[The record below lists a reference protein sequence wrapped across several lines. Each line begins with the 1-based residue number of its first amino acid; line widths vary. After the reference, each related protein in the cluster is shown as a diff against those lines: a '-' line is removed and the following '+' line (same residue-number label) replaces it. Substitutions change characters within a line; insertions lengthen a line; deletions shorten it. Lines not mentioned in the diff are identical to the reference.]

1 MSTPDSSKPKP
12 HRVLACVLC
21 QQRKVKCD
29 RTFPCSNCVKHGAQ
43 CVPATQPRQRRR
55 RFPERELLD
64 RLRRYE
70 ALMKQNNVKFD
81 PLHED
86 NGTEKSS
93 PNDYNSDRDQV
104 DEEGSQVRAEGVA
117 EVKNIWHAMRQ
128 GYRDPND
135 SFFETAFSN
144 AQDQSFNNDEHM
156 LFGSRQTAVE
166 LYTLHP
172 EPAQLFRLWQV
183 YLDNVN
189 PLLKVTHTPTL
200 QGRIVE
206 AASNLKEVPSTLEA
220 LMFGIYCMA
229 ILSLTAEE
237 CETMFKQPKKELSTR
252 FQFGCQQAL
261 LNSNF
266 LRTCSRD
273 CLTALF
279 LYLVSVHSASHPK
292 SISSMLAV
300 AMRIAQRMGLQSEY
314 INIRS
319 SVLEAEMRRRLW
331 WSLVLFDSRVSALGD
346 HKPTS
351 LTPGW
356 DCALPMNVSD
366 SELREETKNAPKV
379 QEQATEAIFSI
390 VRSELG
396 EYTRNSPF
404 YIAFTNPLMKPLA
417 KKLPEGG
424 DVTLERVIE
433 EKYLKFCDADNRL
446 HYMTLW
452 TARGSIATCRLMNDF
467 LVYLES
473 SGTYNQ
479 ADHEAAVSYAIDWL
493 ECDAKLSS
501 SPLTKGFR
509 WFLRLYFPFPAY
521 IRIIQHLK
529 TQPFS
534 NIAERGWKVMKDNY
548 EARCEGADVDRWH
561 PIFKPFA
568 NIVLYAWDT
577 VKKAHEQA
585 EREIETPELVD
596 FINKKTADMS
606 LDGNE
611 STGSQTQGNTGME
624 MDGVQL
630 QMPFGFGDPGM
641 FFNMGGQPGFDPVTS
656 APYMAG
662 SAPLTVNMNQLNW
675 NSMNWGM
682 AGMGEN
688 GNW

>member
-29 RTFPCSNCVKHGAQ
+29 RTFPCSNCVKHGVQ

-70 ALMKQNNVKFD
+70 ELMKQNNVNFD

-93 PNDYNSDRDQV
+93 PNDYNSDRD
-104 DEEGSQVRAEGVA
+104 EEGSQGRAEGVA

-128 GYRDPND
+128 GYRDPSD
-135 SFFETAFSN
+135 SFFETFRN
-144 AQDQSFNNDEHM
+144 AQDQSYNNDEPM

-172 EPAQLFRLWQV
+172 EPAQLFRLWQI

-206 AASNLKEVPSTLEA
+206 AASNLKEISSTLEA

-237 CETMFKQPKKELSTR
+237 CETMFKQTKEELSTK

-266 LRTCSRD
+266 LRTSSRD
-273 CLTALF
+273 CLTALY
-279 LYLVSVHSASHPK
+279 LYLVSVRPANHPK

-300 AMRIAQRMGLQSEY
+300 AMRIAQRMGLPSET
-314 INIRS
+314 INARS

-346 HKPTS
+346 HKTTS
-351 LTPGW
+351 LLPGW

-379 QEQATEAIFSI
+379 QEQATEAIFAV

-424 DVTLERVIE
+424 ADALERMIE

-452 TARGSIATCRLMNDF
+452 TARSSIATCRLMNDF

-473 SGTYNQ
+473 STTYNQ
-479 ADHEAAVSYAIDWL
+479 ASHEAAVSYAIDWL

-509 WFLRLYFPFPAY
+509 WFLQLYFPFPAY

-534 NIAERGWKVMKDNY
+534 SIAEKGWKVMKDNY
-548 EARCEGADVDRWH
+548 QARYEGADADRWH

-568 NIVLYAWDT
+568 NIVLFAWDT
-577 VKKAHEQA
+577 VKKAHDQA

-596 FINKKTADMS
+596 FINRKTADMS

-611 STGSQTQGNTGME
+611 PTGSQAQGIAGME

-630 QMPFGFGDPGM
+630 QIPFGFGDPGV
-641 FFNMGGQPGFDPVTS
+641 FFNMGAQPGFDPVTS
-656 APYMAG
+656 TPYMAG
-662 SAPLTVNMNQLNW
+662 GAPLTVNMSQLNW
-675 NSMNWGM
+675 SSMNWGA

-688 GNW
+688 GSW

>member
-29 RTFPCSNCVKHGAQ
+29 RTFPCSNCVKHGVQ

-93 PNDYNSDRDQV
+93 PNYYHSDRDQG
-104 DEEGSQVRAEGVA
+104 DEDDSQIRSEGVA

-128 GYRDPND
+128 GYQDPND
-135 SFFETAFSN
+135 RFFETAFSH

-156 LFGSRQTAVE
+156 LFGSRQKAVE

-172 EPAQLFRLWQV
+172 EPAQLFRLWQ
-183 YLDNVN
+183 
-189 PLLKVTHTPTL
+189 
-200 QGRIVE
+200 GRIVE
-206 AASNLKEVPSTLEA
+206 AASNLKEIPSTLEA

-237 CETMFKQPKKELSTR
+237 CETMFKQTKEGLSTR

-266 LRTCSRD
+266 LRTGSRE

-279 LYLVSVHSASHPK
+279 LYLVSVRSASHPK
-292 SISSMLAV
+292 SISAMLAV
-300 AMRIAQRMGLQSEY
+300 AMRIAQRMGLQSE
-314 INIRS
+314 NVNARS

-351 LTPGW
+351 LAPGW

-379 QEQATEAIFSI
+379 QEQATEAIFAV
-390 VRSELG
+390 VRSEIG
-396 EYTRNSPF
+396 EYTRNSRF
-404 YIAFTNPLMKPLA
+404 FIAFTNPLMKPLA

-424 DVTLERVIE
+424 DVALERMIE
-433 EKYLKFCDADNRL
+433 EKYLKFCDTDNRL
-446 HYMTLW
+446 HYMTIW
-452 TARGSIATCRLMNDF
+452 TARASIATCRLMNDF
-467 LVYLES
+467 LVYLETS
-473 SGTYNQ
+473 ATYNQ
-479 ADHEAAVSYAIDWL
+479 VNHEAAVSYAIDWL

-509 WFLRLYFPFPAY
+509 WFLQLYFPFPAY
-521 IRIIQHLK
+521 IRIIQYLK

-534 NIAERGWKVMKDNY
+534 SIAERGWKVMKDNY
-548 EARCEGADVDRWH
+548 EARHGGADVDRWH

-577 VKKAHEQA
+577 VKKAYDQA

-596 FINKKTADMS
+596 FINRKTADMS

-611 STGSQTQGNTGME
+611 PTGSQTQGNTGME

-630 QMPFGFGDPGM
+630 QMPFGFGDPGI
-641 FFNMGGQPGFDPVTS
+641 FFNMGAQPAFGPVS
-656 APYMAG
+656 SVPYLESG
-662 SAPLTVNMNQLNW
+662 PSLTVDMNQLNW
-675 NSMNWGM
+675 SSMNWGM
-682 AGMGEN
+682 AGMGDN